1 MSRSVVKLDAWV
13 GLRRHTDARI
23 ALGRAGQS
31 LTTAAHLEFQ
41 LAHAQARDAVHAR
54 VDWTCLEEELT
65 ALAVPSVRLHSE
77 ASDRIAY
84 LQRPDFGRRLDESSR
99 RALRD
104 LSLGLSARPIEYAGD
119 GQSVRFDVGFVLA
132 DGLSACAIQRQAL
145 PTLAAILPALR
156 ACGWRVAPT
165 ALVEQGRVA
174 VGDEVGALLE
184 VAIVV
189 VLIGERPGLSSPDS
203 LGIYLTHDPRVG
215 MSDAARNCISNV
227 RPAGLAPALAADK
240 LLYLLRESR
249 HRRLSGVALKDEA
262 PPCIGTDSHC
272 GNFLIAESLPVLSES
287 E

>member
-1 MSRSVVKLDAWV
+1 MSRPVVKCDPWI

-23 ALGRAGQS
+23 GLGRAGQS
-31 LTTAAHLEFQ
+31 LPTAAHLEFQ

-54 VDWTCLEEELT
+54 VDWGRLEAELN
-65 ALAVPSVRLHSE
+65 ALSTSCVRLHSE

-84 LQRPDFGRRLDESSR
+84 LQRPDFGRRLDDASR
-99 RALRD
+99 RALQA
-104 LSLGLSARPIEYAGD
+104 LSQSLADRPIEYAGD
-119 GQSVRFDVGFVLA
+119 GQRVRFDVGFVLA
-132 DGLSACAIQRQAL
+132 DGLSADAIQKQAV
-145 PTLAAILPALR
+145 PTLAALLPALR
-156 ACGWRVAPT
+156 TSGWRVAPT

-174 VGDEVGALLE
+174 VGDEVGALLD
-184 VAIVV
+184 VAITV

-203 LGIYLTHDPRVG
+203 LGIYLTHAPRVG

-240 LLYLLRESR
+240 LFYLLREAR